1 MRIAADVPYSYSRCM
16 YSEESMGICKIC
28 DHELKIVVAFG
39 KMPISNR
46 FVTDPGAEEYV
57 YNLSLGWCP
66 ECLMVQLESCVDPA
80 MMFNDEYAYFSSI
93 STAME
98 DHFREMAEEI
108 SGFISGRPDPFVI
121 ELGCNDGIMLKHIA
135 SRGIRHLGIE
145 PSANVAATAREKG
158 VQVLGDF
165 FNVRTASE
173 IRERHGQADVI
184 CGANVMCHIED
195 INSVFE
201 GVTVLLKPGGVFFF
215 QDPYLADIIRK
226 TSFDQIYDEHVYYF
240 SGVAVSK
247 LGKRHGLQLVDMV
260 PKDVH
265 GGSMRYYFKKED
277 NHPVTKD
284 VESLLSQEKE
294 LNLHML
300 KGYLSFKENID
311 RICSDL
317 KQMLVGIKGEGN
329 RIAAYGATSKSTT
342 LLIYS
347 QIGPD
352 LIDYISDTTP
362 TKIGK
367 YTPGTHVPVRSH
379 SHFLQDNPPY
389 TLLLAWNH
397 KREILEKEKEYRE
410 NGGKFITFFPEVAIE

>member
-1 MRIAADVPYSYSRCM
+1 
-16 YSEESMGICKIC
+16 MGVCKIC
-28 DHELKIVVAFG
+28 HHELKTVISFG

-46 FVTDPGAEEYV
+46 FVTSLGAEEYV
-57 YNLSLGWCP
+57 YDLSLGWCP

-80 MMFNDEYAYFSSI
+80 MMFNDAYAYFSSI

-98 DHFREMAEEI
+98 DHFRKMAEEI
-108 SGFISGRPDPFVI
+108 AGFVSGRLDPFVI
-121 ELGCNDGIMLKHIA
+121 ELGCNDGIMLRHIA
-135 SRGIRHLGIE
+135 GRGIPHLGIE
-145 PSANVAATAREKG
+145 PSSNVAASAREQG
-158 VQVLGDF
+158 VQVLGEF
-165 FNVRTASE
+165 FDVRTALK
-173 IRERHGQADVI
+173 IREHHGQADVV

-201 GVTVLLKPGGVFFF
+201 GISVLLKPAGIFFF
-215 QDPYLADIIRK
+215 QDPYLPDIIRK
-226 TSFDQIYDEHVYYF
+226 ASFDQIYDEHVYYF
-240 SGVAVSK
+240 SGLAVSK

-260 PKDVH
+260 PQDVH
-265 GGSMRYYFKKED
+265 GGSMRYYLKKED
-277 NHPVTKD
+277 NHPVTKN
-284 VESLLSQEKE
+284 VAFLLSQEKA
-294 LNLHML
+294 LNLHTL
-300 KGYLSFKENID
+300 KGYLSFKENVD

-317 KQMLVGIKGEGN
+317 KQTLVKIKGEGK

-352 LIDYISDTTP
+352 LIDYVSDTTP

-367 YTPGTHVPVRSH
+367 YTPGTHIPVRPH
-379 SHFLQDNPPY
+379 THFLLDNPPY

-397 KREILEKEKEYRE
+397 KREILEKEKGYRE